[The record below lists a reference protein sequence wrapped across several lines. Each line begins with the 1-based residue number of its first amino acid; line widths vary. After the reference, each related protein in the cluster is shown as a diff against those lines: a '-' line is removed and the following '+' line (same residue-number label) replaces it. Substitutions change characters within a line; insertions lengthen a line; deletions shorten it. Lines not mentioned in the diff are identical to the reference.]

1 MGGRDLKAWVL
12 KGKFERKGKE
22 EARNTERIAEA
33 EMHTG
38 HIWAHVHCGTIVLK
52 GILRKKM
59 VLCALEK
66 GFQPK
71 VSLSHLFSSG
81 CGDQ

>member
-38 HIWAHVHCGTIVLK
+38 HIWAHVHCGTVVL
-52 GILRKKM
+52 M
-59 VLCALEK
+59 A
-66 GFQPK
+66 F
-71 VSLSHLFSSG
+71 
-81 CGDQ
+81 